1 MARNTIKFQLK
12 KSLEEK
18 ASYGR
23 SKHDDKIATY
33 EKRMEMKK
41 QGYSYEERIVVN
53 EMRDHIYSY
62 QTMKTYQQQ
71 VGYFG
76 EYLISQGLKKISIE
90 ESQEYIQEYI
100 NYLIEQNKSP
110 WTINTALAA
119 ICKATGA
126 YQHDYSHPSRSISH
140 IDRGNHE
147 RTHDKYNEKNH
158 SAIMEANRLLGLR
171 RSELQELRA
180 QDIFERN
187 GQVIVQSIGKG
198 GRRNE
203 QIFTLEE
210 EKQRV
215 LALKAGKEPE
225 QRIFEPKDFRNDCD
239 LHSCRQQRAIEV
251 YNRVVAD
258 MCQNPDRREYYQS
271 EIERYFHDRGRS
283 CRENLDNPYCV
294 RGNNRQ
300 RLLAEGKEVS
310 YDRTAILYVSTT
322 VLSHTRSDVTVEHYI
337 AKS

>member
-12 KSLEEK
+12 KALEEK

-23 SKHDDKIATY
+23 SKHDDKITTY

-41 QGYSYEERIVVN
+41 QGYSYEERLAVN
-53 EMRDHIYSY
+53 EMREHIYSY

-76 EYLISQGLKKISIE
+76 EYLISQGLKKITLE
-90 ESQEYIQEYI
+90 ESKEHIQEYI
-100 NYLIEQNKSP
+100 DHLTEQGKSP
-110 WTINTALAA
+110 WTINTALSA

-140 IDRGNHE
+140 IARGNHE
-147 RTHDKYNEKNH
+147 RSHDKSNEKNH
-158 SAIMEANRLLGLR
+158 SVIMEANRLLGLR
-171 RSELQELRA
+171 RSELQDIRA
-180 QDIFERN
+180 QDIFERD
-187 GQVIVQSIGKG
+187 GQVVVQSVGKG

-203 QIFTLEE
+203 QIFTVDE
-210 EKQRV
+210 EKKRV
-215 LALKAGKEPE
+215 LALKEGKEPA
-225 QRIFEPKDFRNDCD
+225 QRIFERKDFRNDCD

-251 YNRVVAD
+251 YNRVVED
-258 MCQNPDRREYYQS
+258 MRQNPERREYYQS
-271 EIERYFHDRGRS
+271 EIERYFRDRGRS
-283 CRENLDNPYCV
+283 CHENLDNPYCV

-300 RLLAEGKEVS
+300 RLLAEGKDVS